1 MATYSITDD
10 IQKVKASTEAKE
22 YRSKPIMTKYEF
34 NELISLRTTHLSLG
48 AIPFVQVPEDMN
60 IVSNMQLRKIALQE
74 LKEGKLPYLVK
85 RTIPNHKPEYWAIKD
100 MDLTAV
106 RNLIRE

>member
-1 MATYSITDD
+1 MTTYSITDD
-10 IQKVKASTEAKE
+10 ILKVKASTEAKE

-48 AIPFVQVPEDMN
+48 AIPFVQVPEELN

-85 RTIPNHKPEYWAIKD
+85 RTIPNHKPEYWAIKN
-100 MDLTAV
+100 MDLTSV